1 MVPSTMEVLK
11 KLKIE
16 LLYNIEI
23 VLHFIM
29 IYRFCGGFFF
39 NIN

>member
-1 MVPSTMEVLK
+1 MEVLK

-23 VLHFIM
+23 ALHFIM
-29 IYRFCGGFFF
+29 FTDIEGFLFFF
-39 NIN
+39 LI

>member
-29 IYRFCGGFFF
+29 LYRY
-39 NIN
+39 